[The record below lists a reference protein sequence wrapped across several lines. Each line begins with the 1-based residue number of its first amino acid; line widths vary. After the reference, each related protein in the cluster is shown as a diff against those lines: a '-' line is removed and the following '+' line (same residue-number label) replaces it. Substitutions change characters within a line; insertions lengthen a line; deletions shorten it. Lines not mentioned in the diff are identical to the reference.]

1 MSSDD
6 IKLEES
12 NNQNSEDM
20 ERQIQ
25 EITEL
30 CKKFSD
36 SIIKIEQNQQEVTQF
51 VGRMKT
57 NEGQI
62 DS

>member
-1 MSSDD
+1 MSSDE

-12 NNQNSEDM
+12 DSQNSEVM
-20 ERQIQ
+20 EKQIQ

-36 SIIKIEQNQQEVTQF
+36 SIIKIEQNQQEVT
-51 VGRMKT
+51 
-57 NEGQI
+57 
-62 DS
+62 